1 MAKKGHLERNCKG
14 ERKEEEAEKTG
25 GEDRVREGG
34 MFGGRGD
41 EEEWQEGNIETIQ
54 DTDCNRS
61 LCGLR

>member
-1 MAKKGHLERNCKG
+1 MQIKSAGGVAKKGHLERNCKG

-41 EEEWQEGNIETIQ
+41 EEDLNQ
-54 DTDCNRS
+54 
-61 LCGLR
+61 